1 MSQPGSRP
9 VTEGSDQVVRAR
21 VEVVYEHGLHVRPA
35 SALVQ
40 RAQEFQSDVTL
51 VLVSSPV
58 EISTPPGTRAD
69 AKNIIDL
76 IFLGAPAGSLL
87 DVEAQ
92 GPDAE
97 AAVEALQALFQ
108 DRFGM

>member
-1 MSQPGSRP
+1 MSHAGSHP

-40 RAQEFQSDVTL
+40 RAQEFQSDVSL

-87 DVEAQ
+87 DVEAR

-97 AAVEALQALFQ
+97 AAVEAIQALFR